1 MARPK
6 NETRPEGGKI
16 YRHTFRLDERQQAE
30 FENMLLKAGQHSKT
44 QFILGRKVVQTN
56 KDAHDYYLR
65 LTNLYAQIRAV
76 GVNYNQTVKA
86 IHTNFNDRRA
96 VALLAR
102 LEKHTQELTVLF
114 QQVVRLTEEFNQKWS
129 IE

>member
-44 QFILGRKVVQTN
+44 QFIISRIFG
-56 KDAHDYYLR
+56 
-65 LTNLYAQIRAV
+65 
-76 GVNYNQTVKA
+76 
-86 IHTNFNDRRA
+86 
-96 VALLAR
+96 
-102 LEKHTQELTVLF
+102 
-114 QQVVRLTEEFNQKWS
+114 
-129 IE
+129 